1 MSTSVDNLQSSRK
14 TKQPRPY
21 TGGVGV
27 RTLLRKTKN
36 KTYSAIRGR
45 SRPPQ
50 LSLDQSPVGLPVQ
63 RSKSNV
69 SGVSHVYAEAPRVN
83 SWDEVTT
90 QPDAGFASRRLD
102 YHDHSA
108 AAKDEGMETIVRT
121 LERVLRQALI
131 CCGMFIAGTMF
142 PQFSP
147 MASHLMELSFVAWA
161 TCLLI
166 VILGWIQGNKRQND
180 TYTMHNNRHT
190 PYSRV
195 DIESQSLEQSL
206 IPGTTATPAQ
216 TPASHEIFRFDQEE
230 HDLQAE
236 RRQISE
242 LECLYIMSENERIIP
257 NGLET
262 KIENELLSGTMLLM
276 FRTSEVDNPTST
288 PDDPFATYFRGKQR
302 RFEFQW
308 QFTLK
313 KIPKGEFFLGAELEE
328 PVRLG
333 MIQRALANT
342 ALKFVKKMNQGF
354 SYHISDTDDSPSF
367 LSFPIGTSMDR
378 FCETP
383 PGEIPPS
390 LGQEIKE
397 DESKMKLRKKGAKID
412 WKLDRTYTMGLWSAY
427 LDWID
432 WQLMNFPG
440 IRPFSVTSLA
450 GFQPIKL
457 TLYSTS
463 DESGDKDSKRNILFS
478 IEVSNS
484 TKSVLGKEA
493 KVWMESNRT
502 TPAKLS
508 EEEDTDHFF
517 PIDLEA
523 PDDVLIDDCEEDE
536 VSEIDDAENL
546 DTQGY
551 LLSGSPI
558 ALFSGEEKRF
568 ISSGGGYAVLQS
580 SPTSSIV
587 LEKFHPKKERSNPS
601 VFIRS
606 GDIVRIKLVDEASK
620 SVRYLTIHRGWWLKW
635 TSARPK
641 RHGMFYIRTNEA
653 IGSLVVLNG
662 QFSLVSR
669 KWRHYTVGVCVES
682 SMKYGGNLLGIYKTP
697 HIQDDEEVAEEEDEE
712 EEEADDK
719 DEPEGTSSDRIKPLL
734 LRAEPHALDGYT
746 IPSPTR
752 ALKPPRDGQ
761 QTFESTNEDID
772 AGGTFNLAQKKYEM

>member
-1 MSTSVDNLQSSRK
+1 MSTSK
-14 TKQPRPY
+14 TKQPRPS
-21 TGGVGV
+21 TGGAGGGV

-45 SRPPQ
+45 KPPQ
-50 LSLDQSPVGLPVQ
+50 LALDQSPVGPVQ
-63 RSKSNV
+63 RSTSSG
-69 SGVSHVYAEAPRVN
+69 SGVSRHVYATPPMAN
-83 SWDEVTT
+83 SWDEVGT
-90 QPDAGFASRRLD
+90 QPGAGFLSHHQTG
-102 YHDHSA
+102 HDHLA
-108 AAKDEGMETIVRT
+108 AARDDGMETIVRA
-121 LERVLRQALI
+121 LERVLRQAFI

-142 PQFSP
+142 PHLSSV
-147 MASHLMELSFVAWA
+147 ASHLMELSFVAWA
-161 TCLLI
+161 TCFLI
-166 VILGWIQGNKRQND
+166 VVLGWIQGNKRQNS
-180 TYTMHNNRHT
+180 TYIMHSD

-195 DIESQSLEQSL
+195 ETVESQSFEQNL
-206 IPGTTATPAQ
+206 IPLTTTTPAQ
-216 TPASHEIFRFDQEE
+216 TPASHEVFRFDQEE
-230 HDLQAE
+230 RDLQAG
-236 RRQISE
+236 RQKPE
-242 LECLYIMSENERIIP
+242 LESLFIMSENERIIP

-262 KIENELLSGTMLLM
+262 KIDNELFSGTMLLM
-276 FRTSEVDNPTST
+276 FRTSEVDNSTST
-288 PDDPFATYFRGKQR
+288 SDDPFVTYFRGKQR

-313 KIPKGEFFLGAELEE
+313 QIPRGEVFMGAELDE
-328 PVRLG
+328 PPNMG

-354 SYHISDTDDSPSF
+354 SYHISDTADSPSF

-378 FCETP
+378 FCETL
-383 PGEIPPS
+383 PGETPPS
-390 LGQEIKE
+390 LGHEIGE

-412 WKLDRTYTMGLWSAY
+412 WKLDRTYTMAIWSAY

-463 DESGDKDSKRNILFS
+463 DESADKDSKRNIMFG
-478 IEVSNS
+478 IEVSNE

-493 KVWMESNRT
+493 KEWVEADRT
-502 TPAKLS
+502 TPDKSS
-508 EEEDTDHFF
+508 EEEVSEDFF
-517 PIDLEA
+517 PMDLDV
-523 PDDVLIDDCEEDE
+523 PDDVLSEDDEEDE
-536 VSEIDDAENL
+536 VTENEDAENL

-558 ALFSGEEKRF
+558 AMYSGGENRF
-568 ISSGGGYAVLQS
+568 VSSGGGYAVLQS

-587 LEKFHPKKERSNPS
+587 LEKFHPKKERSDPS
-601 VFIRS
+601 VFIRN
-606 GDIVRIKLVDEASK
+606 GDIVRIKLVDESSK
-620 SVRYLTIHRGWWLKW
+620 SLRYLTIHRGWWLKW
-635 TSARPK
+635 SSIRPK
-641 RHGMFYIRTNEA
+641 RHGMFFIRTNEA
-653 IGSLVVLNG
+653 VGSLVVLNG

-682 SMKYGGNLLGIYKTP
+682 SMKYGGCLLGLYKAP
-697 HIQDDEEVAEEEDEE
+697 REEHIPGDEEVAEEEDDD

-719 DEPEGTSSDRIKPLL
+719 DVPEMTSSDRIKPLL

-752 ALKPPRDGQ
+752 ALQPSRNGQ
-761 QTFESTNEDID
+761 QTFEFNTEDVD
-772 AGGTFNLAQKKYEM
+772 AGGTFDLTQRKYEM